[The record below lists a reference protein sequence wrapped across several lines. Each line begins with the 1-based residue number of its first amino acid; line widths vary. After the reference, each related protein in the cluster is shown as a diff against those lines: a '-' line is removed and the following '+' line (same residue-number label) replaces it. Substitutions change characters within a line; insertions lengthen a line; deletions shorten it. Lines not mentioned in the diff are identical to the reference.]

1 MCAMQPKK
9 LLIMNILDILKKYT
23 DENHRLSQKEIV
35 EILDN
40 EYDMKTDRKSV
51 KRNLMNLIEFGY
63 DIEYSESLRIYKNKQ
78 GDEIESLILSDFYL
92 NRDFNNSELRL
103 LIDSVLFSKHIPY
116 SQCKE
121 LVEKLERLSNVY
133 FKSKVNHI
141 CNLPDY
147 QPSNNQIFYTIE
159 ILDEAISKGLQVSF
173 TYNHYDIDKKLHP
186 NKNKDGVEREYIIN
200 PYQIV
205 ATNGRYY
212 LVCNYD
218 KYDDVSHYRLD
229 RITNIKLLDTTVKPK
244 TKVKGLEYGINL
256 PKHLAEHLYMFAGE
270 SIVVKFIAKRYI
282 LNDVIDWFGKH
293 IKFSDATDEEVT
305 VTVTVNPIAMKMWA
319 LKYSRHVKVIS
330 PQSFVDEIKADI
342 DFAKKNYEE

>member
-78 GDEIESLILSDFYL
+78 GNEIESLILSDFYL

-173 TYNHYDIDKKLHP
+173 TYNHYDIDKKLHT